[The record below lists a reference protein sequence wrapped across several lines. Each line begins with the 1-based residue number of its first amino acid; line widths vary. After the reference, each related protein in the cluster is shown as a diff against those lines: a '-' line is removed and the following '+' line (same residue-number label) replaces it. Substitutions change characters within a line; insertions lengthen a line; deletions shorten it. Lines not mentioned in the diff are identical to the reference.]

1 MTSMLSSRQRGAVRL
16 AWRFIAPYRGR
27 VLGALLALLFTAAIT
42 LSMGQGI
49 KLLVDQ
55 GLATQSP
62 AALRHSLLLFFVLV
76 LALAFGTYT
85 RFYLV
90 SWIGERVVADIRRR
104 VFDHLI
110 ELHPGFYE
118 SNRSS
123 EIQSRL
129 TADTTLLQSV
139 IGSSLSMALRNLI
152 MLIGGSILLVVTNPK
167 LSGIVLLALP
177 LVVAPI
183 LLFGRRV
190 RALSRQSQDR
200 VADVGSYVG
209 EVLGQI
215 KTVQAY
221 NHQDEDKRRFGESA
235 EAAFDVA
242 RKRIAQ
248 RSWLITVV
256 IVLVLGAV
264 GVMLWVGGMDVI
276 AGRISG
282 GELAAF
288 VFYSLIVGSSFGTLS
303 EVIGELQRAAGAA
316 ERIGELLRSRNAIV
330 APERPQPLQRP
341 VQGRIELQG
350 VRFAYPSRAD
360 SYAIDGVDLQVAAGE
375 TLALVGPSGAGKST
389 LFDLLLRFFDPQQG
403 RILIDGVPIDQ
414 LDPRE
419 LRACFA
425 LVSQTPALF
434 YGSIEDNIRY
444 GRLDASQAE
453 VEAAARAAHAH
464 EFIQR
469 LPQGY
474 QTHLGEAGLGLSGGQ
489 RQRLA
494 IARALLADAPILLLD
509 EATSALDAESEHLI
523 QQALPSL
530 MAGRTTL
537 VIAHRLATVKQ
548 ADRIAVIE
556 RGRLAAIGR
565 HWPACRA
572 DRQQRA
578 VCAPGRAA
586 VRQLALRL
594 DGGGGAGRGDDD
606 RRHGQPLPP
615 EQLLAEEDQ
624 ATERGD
630 RRLQAHQ
637 HAEGTRGHACQG
649 DHFQAVRQRR

>member
-16 AWRFIAPYRGR
+16 AWHFIAPYRDR
-27 VLGALLALLFTAAIT
+27 VIGALLALMFTAAVT

-62 AALRHSLLLFFVLV
+62 AALRQSLLLFFVLV

-152 MLIGGSILLVVTNPK
+152 MLIGGSVLLVITNPK

-177 LVVAPI
+177 LVVVPI

-221 NHQDEDKRRFGESA
+221 NHQNEDKRRFGQSA

-316 ERIGELLRSRNAIV
+316 ERIGELLRASNAIV
-330 APERPQPLQRP
+330 APEQPQPLSQP
-341 VQGRIELQG
+341 VDGRIELQG
-350 VRFAYPSRAD
+350 VRFAYPSRSD
-360 SYAIDGVDLQVAAGE
+360 SYAIDGIDLQVAAGE

-389 LFDLLLRFFDPQQG
+389 LFDLLLRFFDPQAG
-403 RILIDGVPIDQ
+403 RILIDGVPIEQ

-425 LVSQTPALF
+425 LVSQDPALF
-434 YGSIEDNIRY
+434 FGSVGDNIRY
-444 GRLDASQAE
+444 GRPDASQAE

-464 EFIQR
+464 EFIER

-474 QTHLGEAGLGLSGGQ
+474 QTPLGEAGQGLSGGQ

-494 IARALLADAPILLLD
+494 IARALLVDAPILLLD

-556 RGRLAAIGR
+556 HGRLAAIGS
-565 HWPACRA
+565 
-572 DRQQRA
+572 
-578 VCAPGRAA
+578 
-586 VRQLALRL
+586 
-594 DGGGGAGRGDDD
+594 
-606 RRHGQPLPP
+606 
-615 EQLLAEEDQ
+615 
-624 ATERGD
+624 
-630 RRLQAHQ
+630 
-637 HAEGTRGHACQG
+637 HAELIESSPLYARLAALQFGS
-649 DHFQAVRQRR
+649 

>member
-1 MTSMLSSRQRGAVRL
+1 MTSLLSSRQRGTMRL
-16 AWRFIAPYRGR
+16 AWRFVVPYRGR

-90 SWIGERVVADIRRR
+90 SWLGERVVADIRRR

-118 SNRSS
+118 NNRSS

-152 MLIGGSILLVVTNPK
+152 MLIGGSVLLVVTNAK
-167 LSGIVLLALP
+167 LSGIVLAALP

-190 RALSRQSQDR
+190 RSLSRQSQDR
-200 VADVGSYVG
+200 VADVGSYVS
-209 EVLGQI
+209 EALAQI

-221 NHQDEDKRRFGESA
+221 NHQDEDKRRFADSA
-235 EAAFDVA
+235 EAAFEVA

-248 RSWLITVV
+248 RAWLVTVV

-288 VFYSLIVGSSFGTLS
+288 VFYALIVGSSFGTLS

-316 ERIGELLRSRNAIV
+316 ERIGELLRARSDIV
-330 APERPQPLQRP
+330 APEQPQYLPKP
-341 VQGRIELQG
+341 VQGNLALQQ
-350 VRFAYPSRAD
+350 VRFAYPSRPD
-360 SYAIDGVDLQVAAGE
+360 SNAIDGIDLQVAAGE

-389 LFDLLLRFFDPQQG
+389 LFDLLLRFFDPQAG
-403 RILIDGVPIDQ
+403 RILVDGVSINQ

-419 LRACFA
+419 LRSCFA
-425 LVSQTPALF
+425 LVSQNPALF
-434 YGSIEDNIRY
+434 FGSVEDNIRY

-474 QTHLGEAGLGLSGGQ
+474 QTHLGDAGLGLSGGQ

-523 QQALPSL
+523 QQALPGL

-556 RGRLAAIGR
+556 QGRLAAIGN
-565 HWPACRA
+565 HTE
-572 DRQQRA
+572 
-578 VCAPGRAA
+578 
-586 VRQLALRL
+586 LLTL
-594 DGGGGAGRGDDD
+594 S
-606 RRHGQPLPP
+606 PLYAR
-615 EQLLAEEDQ
+615 LAE
-624 ATERGD
+624 
-630 RRLQAHQ
+630 LQFGQ
-637 HAEGTRGHACQG
+637 NG
-649 DHFQAVRQRR
+649 

>member
-1 MTSMLSSRQRGAVRL
+1 MSASERSSRAQSLRM
-16 AWRFIAPYRGR
+16 AWGFIAPYRGR
-27 VLGALLALLFTAAIT
+27 VLGALVALLFTAGIT

-49 KLLVDQ
+49 RLLVDQ
-55 GLATQSP
+55 GLATQS
-62 AALRHSLLLFFVLV
+62 AHALQQSIGLFFVLV
-76 LALAFGTYT
+76 LALAIGTYA

-90 SWIGERVVADIRRR
+90 SWIGERFVADIRKK
-104 VFDHLI
+104 VFNHLV

-152 MLIGGSILLVVTNPK
+152 MLLGGAVLLVITNAK

-190 RALSRQSQDR
+190 RSLSRQSQDR
-200 VADVGSYVG
+200 IADVGSYVG
-209 EVLGQI
+209 EALGQI

-221 NHQDEDKRRFGESA
+221 NHQAEDMRRFGLSA

-248 RSWLITVV
+248 RAWLITVV

-316 ERIGELLRSRNAIV
+316 ERISELLQAQNLITAPTTALRKLAHPV
-330 APERPQPLQRP
+330 AGQ
-341 VQGRIELQG
+341 IELKDL
-350 VRFAYPSRAD
+350 RFAYPSRPERNAL
-360 SYAIDGVDLQVAAGE
+360 DGINLQVKAGE

-403 RILIDGVPIDQ
+403 AILIDGQPIAE
-414 LDPRE
+414 LDPHD
-419 LRACFA
+419 LRRAFA
-425 LVSQTPALF
+425 WVSQSPALF
-434 YGSIEDNIRY
+434 YGSVEDNIRY
-444 GRLDASQAE
+444 GRSEASL
-453 VEAAARAAHAH
+453 EAVQSAAKAAHAD
-464 EFIQR
+464 EFIRQ

-474 QTHLGEAGLGLSGGQ
+474 QTHLGDAGLGLSGGQ

-523 QQALPSL
+523 QQALPRL
-530 MAGRTTL
+530 MQGRTTL
-537 VIAHRLATVKQ
+537 VIAHRLATVIS
-548 ADRIAVIE
+548 ADRIAVVDQ
-556 RGRLAAIGR
+556 GKLAAIGT
-565 HWPACRA
+565 HA
-572 DRQQRA
+572 
-578 VCAPGRAA
+578 
-586 VRQLALRL
+586 
-594 DGGGGAGRGDDD
+594 
-606 RRHGQPLPP
+606 
-615 EQLLAEEDQ
+615 QLLKDSPLYARLAQLQFGEE
-624 ATERGD
+624 
-630 RRLQAHQ
+630 RLP
-637 HAEGTRGHACQG
+637 G
-649 DHFQAVRQRR
+649 

>member
-1 MTSMLSSRQRGAVRL
+1 MISMLSSRQRGAIHL
-16 AWRFIAPYRGR
+16 AWCFVAPYRGR
-27 VLGALLALLFTAAIT
+27 VLGALLALMFTAAIT

-62 AALRHSLLLFFVLV
+62 AALRQSLLLFFVLV

-152 MLIGGSILLVVTNPK
+152 MLIGGSVLLVVTNPK

-221 NHQDEDKRRFGESA
+221 NHQDEDKRRFGDSA

-248 RSWLITVV
+248 RAWLITVV

-316 ERIGELLRSRNAIV
+316 ERIGELLRAGNAIV
-330 APERPQPLQRP
+330 APEQPQHLPQP
-341 VQGRIELQG
+341 VQGRIELQA
-350 VRFAYPSRAD
+350 VRFAYPSRSD
-360 SYAIDGVDLQVAAGE
+360 SYAIDGIDLQVAAGE

-389 LFDLLLRFFDPQQG
+389 LFDLLLRFFDPQGG

-419 LRACFA
+419 LRASFA
-425 LVSQTPALF
+425 LVSQNPALF
-434 YGSIEDNIRY
+434 FGSVEDNIRY
-444 GRLDASQAE
+444 GRLDASPAE

-530 MAGRTTL
+530 MTGRTTL

-556 RGRLAAIGR
+556 HGRLAAIGS
-565 HWPACRA
+565 HAE
-572 DRQQRA
+572 
-578 VCAPGRAA
+578 
-586 VRQLALRL
+586 LIESN
-594 DGGGGAGRGDDD
+594 
-606 RRHGQPLPP
+606 PLYAR
-615 EQLLAEEDQ
+615 LAE
-624 ATERGD
+624 
-630 RRLQAHQ
+630 LQF
-637 HAEGTRGHACQG
+637 GS
-649 DHFQAVRQRR
+649 